1 MLKEKKGSIV
11 KMVLFIFKTYEIFHG
26 EPSAPPVDIIKK
38 IIKVIVEISPKAVH
52 LRVKYPGLCGQVLDR
67 VVEKIY
73 RLAEKEL
80 QERKEI
86 SYIS

>member
-1 MLKEKKGSIV
+1 
-11 KMVLFIFKTYEIFHG
+11 MVRFIFKTYEIFHG

-38 IIKVIVEISPKAVH
+38 IIKVIVEVSPKAVR
-52 LRVKYPGLCGQVLDR
+52 LRVKYPPLCDQVLDR

-80 QERKEI
+80 EERKEI